1 VWQEFV
7 ELRDAGLAR
16 NIGVSN
22 FDLDEIDELAKAT
35 GETPAVNQIRFG
47 PTLWNPR
54 LVEGHRA
61 RGVVVE
67 GYSPFKTTNL
77 HDPVLTR
84 IAALHGVDPA
94 RVVLRWH
101 VQHEIVVI
109 PKSKTAARIATN
121 FDISGFELTDDEMK
135 AIDGLAQ

>member
-1 VWQEFV
+1 Y
-7 ELRDAGLAR
+7 G
-16 NIGVSN
+16 IG
-22 FDLDEIDELAKAT
+22 EIDELTSAT

-47 PTLWNPR
+47 PSLYDPK
-54 LVEGHRA
+54 LVAQHRE

-84 IAALHGVDPA
+84 IATGHGVDPA

-109 PKSKTAARIATN
+109 PKSKTPERIARN
-121 FDISGFELTDDEMK
+121 ADLDGFALTEARMA
-135 AIDGLAQ
+135 AIDGLAGRR